1 MPRYVAF
8 LRAINV
14 GSHVVK
20 MDRLRALFIEM
31 GYTDVET
38 FIASGNVAFTAT
50 ARSGASLEPLIAS
63 ALERAL
69 GFEAATFVR
78 SLKELREIADYQ
90 PFPETAVRAP
100 GASLYVGFLAEPL
113 SPAAAKAL
121 LAMKTRSDDL
131 LARGREIYWLGRR
144 GFAEAEFSP
153 GVMETKLRTQATF
166 RNSTTIRK
174 MAAKL
179 APTGE

>member
-20 MDRLRALFIEM
+20 MDRLRALFVEM
-31 GYTDVET
+31 GFTEVET

-50 ARSGASLEPLIAS
+50 ARSGASLEPVIAA
-63 ALERAL
+63 ALERGL
-69 GFEAATFVR
+69 GYEVATFVR
-78 SLKELREIADYQ
+78 SMKELRAVADYR
-90 PFPETAVRAP
+90 PFPETAVKAP
-100 GASLYVGFLAEPL
+100 GASLYVGFLEKPL
-113 SPAAAKAL
+113 APPAAKAL

-131 LARGREIYWLGRR
+131 LVRGREIYWLGRR

-153 GVMETKLRTQATF
+153 GVMEKKLRLQATF
-166 RNSTTIRK
+166 RNSTTVRK

-179 APTGE
+179 APAEE